1 MGSNSVDQEA
11 SHAVTI
17 WEVDKERLA
26 QMEKRI
32 SETNPQLLSI
42 AAGRSTCCIFRVPH
56 SLIEI
61 NGKSYQPRI
70 VSIGPYHRGQPNLQ
84 MMEEHKWRYL
94 RSLLSRT
101 KEAKGIIL
109 EDYLKSIHSLEKDAR
124 ESYSE
129 TIHLGT
135 DEFLEMMVLD
145 GCFLLELF
153 RKVENPNLFDPED
166 PLVTMSWILTFFYR
180 DFLRLENQIPFF
192 ILERLFETSKTPDEE
207 SGPSLT
213 LLAMRFFNNMM
224 QRPDPVIE
232 TFHDLKGLHLL
243 DLVRLSFIPKGE
255 KSPPPHTVNTSTH
268 IIHCVS
274 KLRRAGIELNQGKEE
289 SFLAL
294 KFRHGVIEMPSI
306 TIDDFMSSFLL
317 NCVAFEQCHNSCSK
331 HVTTYTTFLDCL
343 VNTAKDVEYLCDSN
357 IIENYFG
364 NDAELARF
372 INNLGKDVAFDLNRC
387 YLSKLFNDVSEYYRN
402 SRHVQWASFKYT
414 YFDTP
419 WSFISAMAAFVLL
432 VLSFLQTFYTIKAY
446 VKLI

>member
-1 MGSNSVDQEA
+1 
-11 SHAVTI
+11 
-17 WEVDKERLA
+17 
-26 QMEKRI
+26 
-32 SETNPQLLSI
+32 
-42 AAGRSTCCIFRVPH
+42 
-56 SLIEI
+56 
-61 NGKSYQPRI
+61 
-70 VSIGPYHRGQPNLQ
+70 
-84 MMEEHKWRYL
+84 MMEEHKWRYF

-101 KEAKGIIL
+101 KEAKGITL

-135 DEFLEMMVLD
+135 DEFLKMMVLD

-153 RKVENPNLFDPED
+153 LKVENPNLFDPED
-166 PLVTMSWILTFFYR
+166 PFVTMSWILTFFYK
-180 DFLRLENQIPFF
+180 DFLRIENQIPFF
-192 ILERLFETSKTPDEE
+192 IIERLFETSKSPDEE
-207 SGPSLT
+207 SGPSLS

-224 QRPDPVIE
+224 QRPDLVIE

-255 KSPPPHTVNTSTH
+255 KSPPPHTVNTPTH

-274 KLRRAGIELNQGKEE
+274 KLRRAGIELNQGKED
-289 SFLAL
+289 SFLAV

-306 TIDDFMSSFLL
+306 TIEDFMSSFLL

-446 VKLI
+446 VKSKP